1 LGLKYENVDIF
12 YGHWEYLTGIW
23 DLLWPFVTFCVHLVH
38 FFRFWYHV
46 PTKKNLATLALFTY
60 TKKDFFFLSYDND
73 CKGRYTSFKLSCRV
87 AASDRTNHCLC
98 KNGFIAICLSLT

>member
-60 TKKDFFFLSYDND
+60 TKKDFFSIVRQRLQRQVHKFQAQ
-73 CKGRYTSFKLSCRV
+73 LSC
-87 AASDRTNHCLC
+87 SSFWPN
-98 KNGFIAICLSLT
+98 KSLFV